1 LQYVG
6 GDEDMSE
13 IDMDRISLLE
23 VKGHLIE
30 GISDRVLFFGSLRN
44 DFSMDWCV
52 LYIDSGCAKMANFVC
67 VSGVAEIYVECHREE
82 DGSDDSSCAVI
93 LRMKLCT

>member
-44 DFSMDWCV
+44 DLSTDWCV
-52 LYIDSGCAKMANFVC
+52 LYIDSGCAKWQILYVSVEWQKFMWNIMERRMAVMT
-67 VSGVAEIYVECHREE
+67 VV
-82 DGSDDSSCAVI
+82 
-93 LRMKLCT
+93 MQ